1 MINNYGIDKIY
12 LNSYHYFN
20 KLHLEVFTCY
30 ETKNLLEHKFR
41 KMLIFIQKFVSFSF
55 SPKSYKQ
62 GNS

>member
-1 MINNYGIDKIY
+1 MINNYGIDKTY
-12 LNSYHYFN
+12 LISYHYFN
-20 KLHLEVFTCY
+20 KLHLEVFTYY
-30 ETKNLLEHKFR
+30 ETKNLLKHKFR